1 MCILHPF
8 CAAAWSFDKILKSP
22 LSFDH
27 ASLLGSS
34 RFCLRDW
41 NSCSVPSFFVTPFSQ
56 IITPPS
62 VTFDRNCCMI
72 CLSASPALP
81 LPFSFFGSIVVSV
94 CPSFWSKQYL
104 FSLPLRASTLFPI
117 MVRISSIISKNVS
130 PNTCPGLLTPTSPF
144 DFTASDQRWHS
155 FS

>member
-72 CLSASPALP
+72 CLPAASPALP
-81 LPFSFFGSIVVSV
+81 LPFSFFGSMC
-94 CPSFWSKQYL
+94 CPSVQVSDLSNIYSHSHCALQNAISDYGTNQLYHKQKCESKYL
-104 FSLPLRASTLFPI
+104 LRAANPYEPI
-117 MVRISSIISKNVS
+117 
-130 PNTCPGLLTPTSPF
+130 
-144 DFTASDQRWHS
+144 
-155 FS
+155 